1 MEQSSPAAVAREVA
15 TLHFTLA
22 TAGHVDHGKTSL
34 LRALTGIDPDRL
46 KEEKER
52 QMTTDIGFAHL
63 RIPVGELKDG
73 KIDRFKELWARTEKS
88 SLSDQGNGG
97 SALSA
102 RQGKDDEGSSE
113 SQVGDKS
120 RSQSQFSIGEG
131 SELVVGFVDVPGH
144 GKFLKNMLAGVG
156 AIDMALVVVAA
167 DEGPMPQTIQHV
179 KIISLLG
186 VRKCILVLNKV
197 DLADEETQAVA
208 LSEAQEL
215 LAAYGVEV
223 LESVKTAV
231 GSAIDADTGG
241 SSSIGG
247 SGAGSSSGGGSRS
260 GDGIASSGVAELRS
274 AIVRQVLTLPYK
286 ERILDAGGTE
296 LPSFLP
302 VDRVF
307 SKSGFGV
314 VVTGTLVKGVI
325 KVGDNV
331 LIQPGDI
338 GARVR
343 GLETFGRRLERAL
356 PGQRLAVN
364 MSLKENKAIERGF
377 AIVGSE
383 NTKPTDTLIV
393 QITDLGGIEVS
404 GKEVR
409 KGGIASGKASAKAVS
424 SSRGASGEHV
434 SARDKISP
442 QAIRF
447 YHGTAE
453 RVGQLRWIDI
463 VERAPDKE
471 RDKASGEASDGNS
484 GESGRVH
491 SGESYGVHSGESLED
506 RSGAPVV
513 IGQLHLTEPVVAK
526 PGERFV
532 VRYGDYGIAGGEIL
546 VASRPRWLTRPL
558 LNQLST
564 SILQGSLDE
573 AAVAFI
579 NSAPHK
585 SISASNLVDL
595 IPEAELAPLLA
606 RLVNDHKVVK
616 LGDQLIT
623 EEEKKQIEDGIKKA
637 VNEPQSET
645 DEPGFSQESVRVK
658 IAPLLDRTVFQHIVK
673 DMVAGE
679 LLQKSG
685 ERIALP
691 GKVAG
696 ATSEKQEAFGRV
708 LKVLSEHICLEIS
721 ELGKSTGYGDKELVS
736 ILNQLSKE
744 GKAVVVNY
752 EYAST
757 TAAIKQAHEALSRV
771 WQQKRNISP
780 GDFREELGVSRKY
793 IMALLAHFDDTQV
806 TRRLQSGR
814 VLLKNP

>member
-1 MEQSSPAAVAREVA
+1 MEQSSPNATASEIA

-63 RIPVGELKDG
+63 RVPLEVLKEDG
-73 KIDRFKELWARTEKS
+73 KLDQFKEL
-88 SLSDQGNGG
+88 
-97 SALSA
+97 SA
-102 RQGKDDEGSSE
+102 RIARSAQADNGSE
-113 SQVGDKS
+113 SSPSRFVVGD
-120 RSQSQFSIGEG
+120 G

-197 DLADEETQAVA
+197 DLADEETQAIA

-215 LAAYGVEV
+215 LEAYGVEV

-231 GSAIDADTGG
+231 GSAV
-241 SSSIGG
+241 
-247 SGAGSSSGGGSRS
+247 
-260 GDGIASSGVAELRS
+260 DGIDTTGNGIAELKA
-274 AIVRQVLTLPYK
+274 AIVRQVLALPAR
-286 ERILDAGGTE
+286 ERILDASRE
-296 LPSFLP
+296 VLPSFLP

-314 VVTGTLVKGVI
+314 VVTGTLVKGII

-343 GLETFGRRLERAL
+343 GLETFGRRLERAF

-364 MSLKENKAIERGF
+364 MALKENKPIARGQ
-377 AIVGSE
+377 AIVGCPE
-383 NTKPTDTLIV
+383 TKPTNTLIV
-393 QITDLGGIEVS
+393 QLTDLGGIEVR
-404 GKEVR
+404 GKE
-409 KGGIASGKASAKAVS
+409 SAK
-424 SSRGASGEHV
+424 
-434 SARDKISP
+434 DKISP
-442 QAIRF
+442 QSIRF

-453 RVGQLRWIDI
+453 RVGQLRWIDKI
-463 VERAPDKE
+463 
-471 RDKASGEASDGNS
+471 EANGGQSM
-484 GESGRVH
+484 
-491 SGESYGVHSGESLED
+491 
-506 RSGAPVV
+506 
-513 IGQLHLTEPVVAK
+513 IGQLHLADPVVAK

-532 VRYGDYGIAGGEIL
+532 VRYGDFGIAGGEIV

-558 LNQLST
+558 LGQLS
-564 SILQGSLDE
+564 SLIMAGSLDE
-573 AAVAFI
+573 AAVLFI

-585 SISASNLVDL
+585 SISASSLVDL
-595 IPEAELAPLLA
+595 VPDAQLTTLLA
-606 RLVNDHKVVK
+606 RLVENHKVVK

-623 EEEKKQIEDGIKKA
+623 EEEKKQIEDGIRTA
-637 VNEPQSET
+637 VSQPQPEIE
-645 DEPGFSQESVRVK
+645 EPGFSQESVRVN
-658 IAPLLDRTVFQHIVK
+658 IAPLLDRTVFQQIVK
-673 DMVAGE
+673 EMVAGNV
-679 LLQKSG
+679 LRKSG
-685 ERIALP
+685 ERISLA
-691 GKVAG
+691 GKTPAG
-696 ATSEKQEAFGRV
+696 TTNEKQEAGGKV

-721 ELGKSTGYGDKELVS
+721 ELSKSTGYGDKELVS
-736 ILNQLSKE
+736 ILNQLSKD

-757 TAAIKQAHEALSRV
+757 SAAIKQAHEALARV
-771 WQQKRNISP
+771 WQRQRNISP
-780 GDFREELGVSRKY
+780 GDFREELGISRKY

>member
-1 MEQSSPAAVAREVA
+1 MEPASPTATAREVA

-52 QMTTDIGFAHL
+52 QMTTDLGFAHL
-63 RIPVGELKDG
+63 RVPLDDG
-73 KIDRFKELWARTEKS
+73 
-88 SLSDQGNGG
+88 G
-97 SALSA
+97 
-102 RQGKDDEGSSE
+102 
-113 SQVGDKS
+113 
-120 RSQSQFSIGEG
+120 
-131 SELVVGFVDVPGH
+131 ELVVGFVDVPGH

-186 VRKCILVLNKV
+186 VHKCILVLNKV
-197 DLADEETQAVA
+197 DLADEDTQAIA

-215 LAAYGVEV
+215 LETYGVEV

-231 GSAIDADTGG
+231 GSADTTSNGID
-241 SSSIGG
+241 
-247 SGAGSSSGGGSRS
+247 
-260 GDGIASSGVAELRS
+260 ELKA
-274 AIVRQVLTLPYK
+274 AIVRQVLALPPR
-286 ERILDAGGTE
+286 ERILDAGGAE

-314 VVTGTLVKGVI
+314 VVTGTLVKGII

-343 GLETFGRRLERAL
+343 GLETFGRRLERAQ

-364 MSLKENKAIERGF
+364 MSLKENKPIARGQ
-377 AIVGSE
+377 AIVGSAD
-383 NTKPTDTLIV
+383 TKSTNTLIV
-393 QITDLGGIEVS
+393 QITDLGGIEVR
-404 GKEVR
+404 GKET
-409 KGGIASGKASAKAVS
+409 AKD
-424 SSRGASGEHV
+424 G
-434 SARDKISP
+434 ISP
-442 QAIRF
+442 QSIRF

-453 RVGQLRWIDI
+453 RVGQLRWIDRIEAAPGSGDSAKGAGEPTDTGI
-463 VERAPDKE
+463 VM
-471 RDKASGEASDGNS
+471 
-484 GESGRVH
+484 
-491 SGESYGVHSGESLED
+491 
-506 RSGAPVV
+506 
-513 IGQLHLTEPVVAK
+513 IGQLHLVDPIVAK
-526 PGERFV
+526 PGERFI
-532 VRYGDYGIAGGEIL
+532 VRYGDYGIAGGEIV

-558 LNQLST
+558 LGQLSKL
-564 SILQGSLDE
+564 IMQGSLDE
-573 AAVAFI
+573 AAVLFI
-579 NSAPHK
+579 DSAPHK
-585 SISASNLVDL
+585 SISASSLVDL
-595 IPEAELAPLLA
+595 VPDVELAPLLA
-606 RLVNDHKVVK
+606 RLVKNHKVVK

-623 EEEKKQIEDGIKKA
+623 EEEKKQIEDGILKA
-637 VNEPQSET
+637 VGQPQPET
-645 DEPGFSQESVRVK
+645 DEPGFSQESVRVS

-673 DMVAGE
+673 DMVAGNV
-679 LLQKSG
+679 LQKSG

-691 GKVAG
+691 GKAAG
-696 ATSEKQEAFGRV
+696 ATSEKQEAGGKV
-708 LKVLSEHICLEIS
+708 LKVLSEHLCLEIS
-721 ELGKSTGYGDKELVS
+721 ELSKSTGYGDKEVLS

-757 TAAIKQAHEALSRV
+757 TEAIKQAHEALARV
-771 WQQKRNISP
+771 WQRQKNISP
-780 GDFREELGVSRKY
+780 GDFREELGTSRKY
-793 IMALLAHFDDTQV
+793 VMALLAHFDDTQV

-814 VLLKNP
+814 VLLKGP

>member
-1 MEQSSPAAVAREVA
+1 MQPASPTATEREVA

-52 QMTTDIGFAHL
+52 QMTTDLGFAHL
-63 RIPVGELKDG
+63 RVPLDVLKDDG
-73 KIDRFKELWARTEKS
+73 KKLDQFKELSARIAKSSQAGLAVGEKS
-88 SLSDQGNGG
+88 GAASGDGSKSASGGG
-97 SALSA
+97 SAFA
-102 RQGKDDEGSSE
+102 
-113 SQVGDKS
+113 VGD
-120 RSQSQFSIGEG
+120 G

-197 DLADEETQAVA
+197 DLADEDTQAIA

-215 LAAYGVEV
+215 LEAYGVEV
-223 LESVKTAV
+223 LEYVKTAV
-231 GSAIDADTGG
+231 GSAVGG
-241 SSSIGG
+241 ASASSGSGPGASLGGAG
-247 SGAGSSSGGGSRS
+247 SGAGGGAAVGA
-260 GDGIASSGVAELRS
+260 GTTGNGIAELKA
-274 AIVRQVLTLPYK
+274 AIVRQVLALPPR
-286 ERILDAGGTE
+286 ERILDAGGAE

-314 VVTGTLVKGVI
+314 VVTGTLVKGII

-364 MSLKENKAIERGF
+364 MSLKENKPIARGQ
-377 AIVGSE
+377 AIVGSTE
-383 NTKPTDTLIV
+383 TKSTSTLIV
-393 QITDLGGIEVS
+393 QITDLGGIEVR
-404 GKEVR
+404 GKET
-409 KGGIASGKASAKAVS
+409 AKD
-424 SSRGASGEHV
+424 G
-434 SARDKISP
+434 ISP
-442 QAIRF
+442 QSIRF

-453 RVGQLRWIDI
+453 RVGQLRWMDRIE
-463 VERAPDKE
+463 VGSASSAGAKE
-471 RDKASGEASDGNS
+471 AETRFHATDSSEAGIIM
-484 GESGRVH
+484 
-491 SGESYGVHSGESLED
+491 
-506 RSGAPVV
+506 
-513 IGQLHLTEPVVAK
+513 IGQLHLADPVVAK
-526 PGERFV
+526 PGERFI
-532 VRYGDYGIAGGEIL
+532 VRYGDYGIAGGEIV

-558 LNQLST
+558 LGQLSKL
-564 SILQGSLDE
+564 IMQGSLDE
-573 AAVAFI
+573 AAVLFI
-579 NSAPHK
+579 DSAPHK
-585 SISASNLVDL
+585 SISASSLVDL
-595 IPEAELAPLLA
+595 VPDIELAPLLA
-606 RLVNDHKVVK
+606 RLVQNHKVVK

-623 EEEKKQIEDGIKKA
+623 EEEKKQIEDGILKA
-637 VNEPQSET
+637 VGQPQSET
-645 DEPGFSQESVRVK
+645 DEPGFSQESVRVN
-658 IAPLLDRTVFQHIVK
+658 IAPLLDRTVFQQIVK
-673 DMVAGE
+673 EMVARNA
-679 LLQKSG
+679 LQKTG

-691 GKVAG
+691 GKAAG
-696 ATSEKQEAFGRV
+696 ATSEKQEAGGKV
-708 LKVLSEHICLEIS
+708 LKVLSQHLCLEIS
-721 ELGKSTGYGDKELVS
+721 ELSKSTGYGDKEVVS

-757 TAAIKQAHEALSRV
+757 TEAIKQAHEALARV
-771 WQQKRNISP
+771 WQRQRNISP
-780 GDFREELGVSRKY
+780 GDFREELGTSRKY
-793 IMALLAHFDDTQV
+793 VMALLAHFDDTQV

-814 VLLKNP
+814 VLLKGP

>member
-1 MEQSSPAAVAREVA
+1 
-15 TLHFTLA
+15 
-22 TAGHVDHGKTSL
+22 
-34 LRALTGIDPDRL
+34 L
-46 KEEKER
+46 KE
-52 QMTTDIGFAHL
+52 
-63 RIPVGELKDG
+63 DG
-73 KIDRFKELWARTEKS
+73 KLDQFKELCARIAKS
-88 SLSDQGNGG
+88 ASADSDP
-97 SALSA
+97 
-102 RQGKDDEGSSE
+102 
-113 SQVGDKS
+113 SQPKSTVG
-120 RSQSQFSIGEG
+120 EE

-215 LAAYGVEV
+215 LETYGVEV

-231 GSAIDADTGG
+231 GSAVGWVSVRDEASSGGLRGDDANSGG
-241 SSSIGG
+241 RAGG
-247 SGAGSSSGGGSRS
+247 SGASSSSGTGTTGN
-260 GDGIASSGVAELRS
+260 GIAELKA
-274 AIVRQVLTLPYK
+274 AIVRQVMALPPR
-286 ERILDAGGTE
+286 ERILDAAGTV

-302 VDRVF
+302 IDRVF

-364 MSLKENKAIERGF
+364 MSLKENKPIARGQT
-377 AIVGSE
+377 IVGSTE
-383 NTKPTDTLIV
+383 TKSTDTLIV
-393 QITDLGGIEVS
+393 QLTDLGGIEVR
-404 GKEVR
+404 GKE
-409 KGGIASGKASAKAVS
+409 SAK
-424 SSRGASGEHV
+424 
-434 SARDKISP
+434 DKISP

-453 RVGQLRWIDI
+453 RVGQLRWIDKI
-463 VERAPDKE
+463 EVD
-471 RDKASGEASDGNS
+471 GETHGSDGGKREAAGGGRHVAAGFDGDS
-484 GESGRVH
+484 CGE
-491 SGESYGVHSGESLED
+491 LM
-506 RSGAPVV
+506 

-532 VRYGDYGIAGGEIL
+532 VRYGDFGIAGGEIV

-558 LNQLST
+558 LGQLST
-564 SILQGSLDE
+564 LIMKGALDE
-573 AAVAFI
+573 AAVLFI

-585 SISASNLVDL
+585 SISASSLVDL
-595 IPEAELAPLLA
+595 VPETDLAPLLA
-606 RLVNDHKVVK
+606 RLVKNHQVVK

-623 EEEKKQIEDGIKKA
+623 EEEKKQIEDGIRTA
-637 VNEPQSET
+637 VSQPQSEIE
-645 DEPGFSQESVRVK
+645 EPGFSQESVRVN

-673 DMVAGE
+673 DMVAGNV
-679 LLQKSG
+679 LQKSG
-685 ERIALP
+685 ERIALA
-691 GKVAG
+691 GKAPAG
-696 ATSEKQEAFGRV
+696 ATSEKQEAGGKV

-721 ELGKSTGYGDKELVS
+721 ELSKSTGYGDKELVS

-757 TAAIKQAHEALSRV
+757 TAAIKQAHEALARV
-771 WQQKRNISP
+771 WQRQKNISP
-780 GDFREELGVSRKY
+780 GDFREELGTSRKY